1 MPFIITFDISGIIL
15 VLIVL
20 TVHNFFYPAKTK
32 INKLYSFFGIC
43 TILAMIFDIFSSES
57 ITYIKH
63 VPTWLFYLLFD
74 FYYIFAI
81 MTAYAG
87 KHYIFA
93 RIKWN
98 SIFGLVLDRG
108 IAYIYGTLLFLNHFT
123 GWLFSARN
131 HVYMRGPIFYISYFV
146 CFFYILH
153 VAVIIIKYKKLYE
166 KKIYAL
172 NISFILINYLGA
184 FVQIMFPNILVSF
197 FGTSIS
203 FLVMLFSLETPE
215 YHKMQK
221 TLEELEKSKITEEKA
236 KKEAIQANKA
246 KSIFLAEMSH
256 EIRTPINTIMGLN
269 EMILRD
275 SSEQQIVEYASK
287 IKGANTTLLE
297 TINDILDLSKIES
310 GKNTLDIAE
319 YDLSEL
325 IISIV
330 DMIKVR
336 AEKKNL
342 EFRIKVNEKLPVG
355 LVGDDA
361 RIKQIIINL
370 LTNAVKYTNKGFV
383 ELVFDGFLRNN
394 KYILHIEIKDSGIGI
409 KKENIEKALSAF
421 ERIDSDENKGIEGTG
436 LGLNIVQKLLGMMDS
451 KLKVESVYSKGS
463 TFSFDVSQKIYDK
476 TPIGKIEEKLKSQK
490 KEYFY
495 QASFI
500 APNAKLLVVDDTE
513 INLYV
518 IQQLLK
524 ETQIQITVAT
534 SGIEALKLVRESYF
548 DLIFLDHMMPE
559 MDGIETLNRIKSDD
573 NLCKNVPIVALT
585 ANAISGSEDM
595 YLSKGF
601 SGYISKPINQ
611 EKIENIISSMIPREL
626 IQEAPIRKRR
636 ISSAEL
642 NFPEIEGMDTAYAMT
657 HFYSKEMFMDVLKN
671 FYITLPQNINYIEQL
686 YTDLDKEGIE
696 ISSTIKSFQIAVHT
710 MKSSAALV
718 GMAQLSGIAKLCET
732 SAREENIKNIK
743 FLTPFLLTEM
753 RNMNERLPVLFENK
767 SEFLD
772 DANTQENEANTKSEE
787 NKIDNNMLRAYLHLL
802 GEAFAQIDVD
812 KLDEIIGILCK
823 FSYQNNIQNHINSLK
838 IDVSNLDAKNGIK
851 HISLINDI
859 LNNSILEAN

>member
-1 MPFIITFDISGIIL
+1 MHYIITFDISGIIL
-15 VLIVL
+15 VLLVL
-20 TVHNFFYPAKTK
+20 IVHNFFYPAKTK
-32 INKLYSFFGIC
+32 INNLYTFFGIC
-43 TILAMIFDIFSSES
+43 TILVMIFDILSSKS
-57 ITYIKH
+57 LDYIQY
-63 VPTWLFYLLFD
+63 VPDWVNYLLFD
-74 FYYIFAI
+74 AYYIFAVT
-81 MTAYAG
+81 TAYAG

-93 RIKWN
+93 RINWRTKV
-98 SIFGLVLDRG
+98 GLIIDRS
-108 IAYIYGTLLFLNHFT
+108 IAYIYGFILFHNHFK
-123 GWLFSARN
+123 GWLFSIN
-131 HVYMRGPIFYISYFV
+131 DHVYQRGPIFHLSYIV
-146 CFFYILH
+146 CFIYILH
-153 VAVIIIKYKKLYE
+153 VAIIIIKYKSHYE
-166 KKIYAL
+166 RKIYAL
-172 NISFILINYLGA
+172 NLSFIGFNYLGA
-184 FVQIMFPNILVSF
+184 FIQIMFPYLLVTF
-197 FGTSIS
+197 FGTAIS
-203 FLVMLFSLETPE
+203 FLIMLFSLETPE
-215 YHKMQK
+215 YHQMQK

-287 IKGANTTLLE
+287 IKGANNTLLE

-310 GKNTLDIAE
+310 GKITLDIAE

-325 IISIV
+325 IISLV

-342 EFRIKVNEKLPVG
+342 EFKLTVNEKLPAG
-355 LVGDDA
+355 LIGDYA
-361 RIKQIIINL
+361 RIKQIVINL
-370 LTNAVKYTNKGFV
+370 LTNAVKYTKEGFV

-394 KYILHIEIKDSGIGI
+394 KYILHIEVKDSGIGI

-421 ERIDSDENKGIEGTG
+421 ERIESTENKGIEGTG
-436 LGLNIVQKLLGMMDS
+436 LGLNIVQQLLGLMGS

-463 TFSFDVSQKIYDK
+463 TFSFEILQKICDK
-476 TPIGKIEEKLKSQK
+476 TPIGNIEDKVNTQK

-500 APNAKLLVVDDTE
+500 APNAKILVVDDTE

-524 ETQIQITVAT
+524 ETQIQIVVAT

-611 EKIENIISSMIPREL
+611 EKIENIISSMIPEEL
-626 IQEAPIRKRR
+626 IQEAPVRKRR
-636 ISSAEL
+636 ISSTEL
-642 NFPEIEGMDTAYAMT
+642 NLPEIEGMDTAYAMT

-671 FYITLPQNINYIEQL
+671 FYITLPQNINYIDQL
-686 YTDLDKEGIE
+686 SNDLDKDGTE

-710 MKSSAALV
+710 MKSSSALV
-718 GMAQLSGIAKLCET
+718 GMAQLSGIAKLCE
-732 SAREENIKNIK
+732 SAAKEENITNIK
-743 FLTPFLLTEM
+743 LLTPFLLTEM
-753 RNMNERLPVLFENK
+753 RNMNERLSFLFEEETTEETDF
-767 SEFLD
+767 SEGSND
-772 DANTQENEANTKSEE
+772 TEKVEE
-787 NKIDNNMLRAYLHLL
+787 KIDNNMLRAYLHLL
-802 GEAFAQIDVD
+802 GVAFNQTDID
-812 KLDEIIGILCK
+812 KLDEIIGILGK
-823 FSYQNNIQNHINSLK
+823 FSYQDDIQNHINSLK
-838 IDVSNLDAKNGIK
+838 IDVSNLDAQNGVK

-859 LNNSILEAN
+859 LKVDN